1 MLVAAVIV
9 MTVVVVVIMVKVVVL
24 VLVVVAEPF
33 VFSSAVKKLKNWN
46 IQDDN
51 FACGSVWV

>member
-1 MLVAAVIV
+1 
-9 MTVVVVVIMVKVVVL
+9 VVVL
-24 VLVVVAEPF
+24 VLVALVVVVVVPFGPEPF
-33 VFSSAVKKLKNWN
+33 VLSSAAKKIKNYN